1 VGFLLFQSPGNNGE
15 IKMRAHVE
23 KRSKDRYTI
32 VIDKGRNADGERDR
46 EYIKTEITNKR
57 KAQEEAD
64 RILLEYRN
72 GTYIP
77 PSTLSFSD
85 YLDKWLKEY
94 CLPKLAVRKFSE
106 RTYAFYEEMFRIHTK
121 PRLGEIPLDKLMPL
135 DLQGYYNYLRTEGR
149 KDGKPGG
156 LAESSIFKQHCI
168 IHKALK
174 TAVKWKIIR
183 ENPADFVERP
193 ERPDSDVASFYD
205 PDQAVTMLDC
215 ASNEAADKYAMVSI
229 AAYGGTRRGETIGLR
244 WQDIDWDNR
253 ILGIRQTV
261 QYTKK
266 KGVFIKGTKSKKG
279 IRDIKVPD
287 LVMDALRTQLT
298 NQQKLRDKLGTDY
311 IDNDL
316 VFCQDDGKP
325 MFPDTITSWF
335 RKFLLK
341 HNLPMIRFH
350 DLRHTNITI
359 MIANKIPD
367 NEIARRAGHADPA
380 TPKRLYGHVYASMK
394 DEAANAIENTLRANR
409 PKQPDPEPINPEPV
423 GPSAKII
430 AFPKRNLA

>member
-1 VGFLLFQSPGNNGE
+1 
-15 IKMRAHVE
+15 MRAHVE

-46 EYIKTEITNKR
+46 DYIPTEITNKR
-57 KAQEEAD
+57 KAEEEAD

-94 CLPKLAVRKFSE
+94 CLPKLLVQKFSE
-106 RTYAFYEEMFRIHTK
+106 RTYAFYEEMFTIHTK
-121 PRLGEIPLDKLMPL
+121 PRLGSIPLDKLMPL
-135 DLQGYYNYLRTEGR
+135 DIQGYYNYLRTEGR

-156 LAESSIFKQHCI
+156 LAESSVFKQHCI

-174 TAVKWKIIR
+174 TAVMWKIIR

-205 PDQAVTMLDC
+205 PEQAITMLKC
-215 ASNEAADKYAMVSI
+215 AREEEPVDKCAIISI
-229 AAYGGTRRGETIGLR
+229 AVYGGTRRGETIGLR
-244 WQDIDWDNR
+244 WQDIDWDNCVLR
-253 ILGIRQTV
+253 IRQTV

-266 KGVFIKGTKSKKG
+266 RGLFIKGTKSKKG
-279 IRDIKVPD
+279 KRDIKVPG
-287 LVMDALRTQLT
+287 LVIDALRIHQS
-298 NQQKLRDKLGTDY
+298 NQQKLKGELGTDY

-325 MFPDTITSWF
+325 MFPDTITKWF
-335 RKFLLK
+335 SKFLNN
-341 HNLPMIRFH
+341 HNLPKIRLH

-359 MIANKIPD
+359 MIANKVPD
-367 NEIARRAGHADPA
+367 IEIARRAGHADPA
-380 TPKRLYGHVYASMK
+380 TPHRLYGHVYASMK
-394 DEAANAIENTLRANR
+394 DEAANAIENTLTRIEK
-409 PKQPDPEPINPEPV
+409 PKVPDPDPV
-423 GPSAKII
+423 QQPSPNAKII

>member
-1 VGFLLFQSPGNNGE
+1 
-15 IKMRAHVE
+15 MRAHVE
-23 KRSKDRYTI
+23 KRSKNWYTI
-32 VIDKGRNADGERDR
+32 VIDKGLDANGERDR
-46 EYIKTEITNKR
+46 DYIATEITNKR
-57 KAQEEAD
+57 IAEEEAD
-64 RILLEYRN
+64 RILQEYRN

-94 CLPKLAVRKFSE
+94 CLPKLIVQKFSE
-106 RTYAFYEEMFRIHTK
+106 RTYAFYEEMFTIHTK
-121 PRLGEIPLDKLMPL
+121 PRLGSIPLDKLMPL

-156 LAESSIFKQHCI
+156 LAESSVFKQHCI

-174 TAVKWKIIR
+174 TAVKWKILK

-193 ERPDSDVASFYD
+193 GRPDSDVASFYE
-205 PDQAVTMLDC
+205 PDQAVTMLEC
-215 ASNEAADKYAMVSI
+215 ASNEPIDKYTIVSV
-229 AAYGGTRRGETIGLR
+229 AVYAGTRRGETIGLR
-244 WQDIDWDNR
+244 RQDIDWDNN
-253 ILGIRQTV
+253 ILRIRQTV

-266 KGVFIKGTKSKKG
+266 KGIFIKGTKSKKG
-279 IRDIKVPD
+279 VRDIKAPD
-287 LVMDALRTQLT
+287 LVMDALRIQLA
-298 NQQKLRDKLGTDY
+298 NQQKFRDKLGTDY

-335 RKFLLK
+335 RKFLLR
-341 HNLPMIRFH
+341 HNLPKIRFH

-359 MIANKIPD
+359 MIANKVPD
-367 NEIARRAGHADPA
+367 VEIARRAGHADPA
-380 TPKRLYGHVYASMK
+380 TPHRLYGHVYASMK
-394 DEAANAIENTLRANR
+394 DEAANAIENALRVNT
-409 PKQPDPEPINPEPV
+409 PKQPDPEPAA
-423 GPSAKII
+423 PSAKII